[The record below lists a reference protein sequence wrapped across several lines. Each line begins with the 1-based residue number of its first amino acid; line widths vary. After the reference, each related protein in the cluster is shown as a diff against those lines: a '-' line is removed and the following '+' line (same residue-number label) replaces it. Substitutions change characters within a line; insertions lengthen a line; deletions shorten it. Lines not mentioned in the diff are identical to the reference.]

1 MQTKRGN
8 GLAVVL
14 IFIGALMLMG
24 LFGPLLGRLFG
35 LLFPILMIAL
45 GYYGIRRGKVVIGWI
60 ILAIGLMALIS
71 KLAWFIGPLLGII
84 LLVYGISL
92 FKKKRITY

>member
-24 LFGPLLGRLFG
+24 IFGSLVGGLLG

-45 GYYGIRRGKVVIGWI
+45 GYYGIKRGKTVIGWI
-60 ILAIGLMALIS
+60 ILAVGVLMLIG
-71 KLAWFIGPLLGII
+71 KLSWFIGPLLGII

-92 FKKKRITY
+92 LMKKRTTY

>member
-8 GLAVVL
+8 GLAAVL
-14 IFIGALMLMG
+14 IFVGALMLLG
-24 LFGPLLGRLFG
+24 VFGPLLGRLFG

-45 GYYGIRRGKVVIGWI
+45 GYYGVRRGKVVIGWI
-60 ILAIGLMALIS
+60 ILAIGILVLIG
-71 KLAWFIGPLLGII
+71 KLSWFIGPLLGII

-92 FKKKRITY
+92 LKKKNTTY

>member
-8 GLAVVL
+8 GLAAVL
-14 IFIGALMLMG
+14 ILVGALMLLG
-24 LFGPLLGRLFG
+24 VFGPLLGRLFG

-45 GYYGIRRGKVVIGWI
+45 GYYGVRRGKVVIGWI
-60 ILAIGLMALIS
+60 ILAIGILSLIA
-71 KLAWFIGPLLGII
+71 KLSWFIGPLLGII

-92 FKKKRITY
+92 LTKKRTTY